1 MATREIL
8 GDNSARFTIRS
19 SDTVESIESVL
30 TPFLSSRGWTLVGS
44 AVNFGAS
51 TFTYS
56 SPTMKGGTKR
66 IRLAFFTSGSGT
78 YSTIHLGISIL
89 NEVGSNET
97 GYLANLFTSDPIYR
111 FQTLLVKY
119 SDTAYFYCFANPRWC
134 YFTSNKGSSG
144 YEINSN
150 YFCTVTV
157 AGNVHSWD
165 GKQYIKS
172 RIDIILTK
180 SPIAVNGKVVSKSI
194 PAEFYNNTSG
204 VLDSIYSHSDIDPI
218 SSLTEMNY
226 PTTLSSTPGFS
237 FSKFS
242 LRGCTEILDTD
253 SPRPFAILDTA
264 SLLTSFADE
273 KDIERAIK
281 KELTNTYYKD
291 SQKMLGNSF
300 EMTTG
305 NLTACYL
312 LGDSTHY
319 GDISLGVDNFKISG
333 KNLISAIH
341 TSSKNYGYTGKFYGL
356 VLAQANQP
364 TKFLEAKWLRVDEN
378 FNPSPN
384 GELRKFFVVPGY
396 SKVSSYR
403 RQWNFSSSVT
413 KFATWVNHLNI
424 LHTGPEN
431 DWRYLNDSQKSRLL
445 FRGDWEMRRFETA
458 DYYSFLIPA

>member
-1 MATREIL
+1 MVTRVNL
-8 GDNSARFTIRS
+8 GENSARFDIGTY
-19 SDTVESIESVL
+19 DTVAEIESVL
-30 TPFLSSRGWTLVGS
+30 RTFLNSRGWTLIGS

-66 IRLAFFTSGSGT
+66 MRLAFFTSGSGFG
-78 YSTIHLGISIL
+78 STIHLGISIL

-97 GYLANLFTSDPIYR
+97 GYLANLFTTDPLYEY
-111 FQTLLVKY
+111 QTFLIKSRVVVQ
-119 SDTAYFYCFANPRWC
+119 FYCFANPRWC
-134 YFTSNKGSSG
+134 YFTSKIGS
-144 YEINSN
+144 YLYDIN
-150 YFCTVTV
+150 FCTPTE
-157 AGNVHSWD
+157 AANVHSWD

-172 RIDIILTK
+172 RLNILLTK

-194 PAEFYNNTSG
+194 PEEFYNNTSG
-204 VLDSIYSHSDIDPI
+204 VLDSIYGHSDIDPI
-218 SSLTEMNY
+218 SPLIVTTY
-226 PTTLSSTPGFS
+226 QTTLSSVPTFNA
-237 FSKFS
+237 SKSS

-300 EMTTG
+300 EMTNG

-356 VLAQANQP
+356 VLTQANKP
-364 TKFLEAKWLRVDEN
+364 TKFLEEKWLRVDEN

-396 SKVSSYR
+396 SRVSSSSR
-403 RQWNFSSSVT
+403 RQWNFSSNTT
-413 KFATWVNHLNI
+413 KFASWVNHLNI
-424 LHTGPEN
+424 LNTGTEK

-445 FRGDWEMRRFETA
+445 FRGDWETGSFEA
-458 DYYSFLIPA
+458 EDYYSFLIPA